1 MDIKELLA
9 ARMRWQPAPTVSGTS
24 GTAKTASSGTQSAGA
39 GEKVGFHGAPTGK
52 TMQVG
57 GLTATNHSMVDG
69 LPALEL
75 PSRESVEADRQQ
87 LGDELRM
94 TLAMA
99 GIKSAPPLAFRTD
112 ASGQVK
118 VDGDDARAAAVND
131 VLSREPD
138 LQNRLRKLVGDAQM
152 MEHAD
157 AVQGY
162 YQQVNAGGNAEAA
175 SKRLVA
181 AGQQIDAA
189 NGFTLDGDGL
199 SLECDGM
206 GKALMPPEPTQVSDE
221 ERMWREMLRLTD
233 RTRQSGVVAA
243 AEDAAEAEKKDK
255 DMRQQDEKDDPEGE
269 AQAASA
275 AAGRAGVKGSEQG
288 AVAP

>member
-9 ARMRWQPAPTVSGTS
+9 ARTRWQPAPTVSGTS
-24 GTAKTASSGTQSAGA
+24 GTAKTAGTSTDGIGTGGEVGLDGA
-39 GEKVGFHGAPTGK
+39 DTGK
-52 TMQVG
+52 TTQTG
-57 GLTATNHSMVDG
+57 GLTGTNHSMVDG

-99 GIKSAPPLAFRTD
+99 GIKSDPPLAFSTD

-118 VDGDDARAAAVND
+118 VEGDDPRAAAVND

-138 LQNRLRKLVGDAQM
+138 LQNRLRKLVSDAQM
-152 MEHAD
+152 LEHAD

-175 SKRLVA
+175 STRLVE
-181 AGQQIDAA
+181 AGRQIDAA
-189 NGFTLDGDGL
+189 KGFTLAGEGL
-199 SLECDGM
+199 TLECDGM

-255 DMRQQDEKDDPEGE
+255 DTRQQDNRKGAEEG
-269 AQAASA
+269 AQASSA
-275 AAGRAGVKGSEQG
+275 AADKARMKGSEQ
-288 AVAP
+288 AMAAA